1 MIARL
6 SVLLVLAL
14 LALPGV
20 AALGGLDRGPTD
32 GENRVLAPAPDWPRS
47 WQALL
52 ATPAHADA
60 WMRDHFAFR
69 SSLVQANSQL
79 RFALFHEAPTP
90 QTLFGRDGRLFLTT
104 HDANH
109 PYSLIRTICGA
120 GVSEADIATA
130 AEGIETLLRAAGP
143 DAVFVAVPTAPTL
156 YTQDLPDWL
165 RRQCQTEP
173 TAEQV
178 VERTGSARVVYPVA
192 ALRVAMTGGA
202 VIPRYNFHWS
212 GRGARAVAAMV
223 AEQMLGLKHAV
234 DIPGIEQMADSDLAR
249 MVPGLALRDT
259 VMLPDT
265 TTAGIDFCYARPECL
280 PGLGDITSVVDD
292 YSRTVS
298 PHSGSARLLL
308 ISDSYGSFIAPWF
321 GAYFG
326 EVRHIS
332 SNNFDR
338 LSAAQ
343 RVRLKQSLF
352 TDYRPDRVIFL
363 YHDGAIT
370 YAPRQTAA
378 QLWPRSVVAS
388 VR

>member
-14 LALPGV
+14 LALPGL
-20 AALGGLDRGPTD
+20 AALTGLDRDPASR
-32 GENRVLAPAPDWPRS
+32 ENRVLAPAPDWPRS
-47 WQALL
+47 WQTLL
-52 ATPAHADA
+52 AVPAQADA
-60 WMRDHFAFR
+60 WIRDHFAFR
-69 SSLVQANSQL
+69 SSLVRANSQL
-79 RFALFHEAPTP
+79 RFALFHEAPTR
-90 QTLFGRDGRLFLTT
+90 QTLFGHDGRLFLTT
-104 HDANH
+104 HDADH
-109 PYSLIRTICGA
+109 PYSLIKTICGV
-120 GVSEADIATA
+120 GVSEADIVIA
-130 AEGIETLLRAAGP
+130 AEGIQTLLRAAGP
-143 DAVFVAVPTAPTL
+143 NAIFVAVPTAPTL
-156 YTQDLPDWL
+156 YTSDLPDWL

-178 VERTGSARVVYPVA
+178 VERTASARATYPVA
-192 ALRVAMTGGA
+192 ALRAAMTSGP

-212 GRGARAVAAMV
+212 GRGARAVAAKV

-234 DIPGIEQMADSDLAR
+234 TIPGIEQMADSDLAR
-249 MVPGLALRDT
+249 MVPGLTLQDT

-265 TTAGIDFCYARPECL
+265 AAAGIDFCYARPECL
-280 PGLGDITSVVDD
+280 PGLGDITAVLDD

-298 PHSGSARLLL
+298 PRAGPGRLLL
-308 ISDSYGSFIAPWF
+308 ISDSYGSFIAPWL

-343 RVRLKQSLF
+343 RVRLMQSLF
-352 TDYRPDRVIFL
+352 IDYQPDRIIFL

-370 YAPRQTAA
+370 YAPRRTAG
-378 QLWPRSVVAS
+378 QLWPTSVVAS

>member
-6 SVLLVLAL
+6 SVLLVLTL

-20 AALGGLDRGPTD
+20 AALSGLNPDPAS

-47 WQALL
+47 WQALSK
-52 ATPAHADA
+52 APGQADA

-69 SSLVQANSQL
+69 SAMVRANSQL
-79 RFALFHEAPTP
+79 RFALFHETPTR
-90 QTLFGRDGRLFLTT
+90 QTLFGHDGRLFLTA
-104 HDANH
+104 HDADH
-109 PYSLIRTICGA
+109 PYSLIKTICGV
-120 GVSEADIATA
+120 GVSAADITTA

-143 DAVFVAVPTAPTL
+143 NAIFVAVPTAPTL
-156 YTQDLPDWL
+156 YTSDLPDWL

-178 VERTGSARVVYPVA
+178 VERTASARAIYPVA
-192 ALRVAMTGGA
+192 ALRAAMTSGP

-223 AEQMLGLKHAV
+223 AKQVMGLKHAV
-234 DIPGIEQMADSDLAR
+234 DIPAIEQMADSDLAR
-249 MVPGLALRDT
+249 MVPGLTLQDT

-265 TTAGIDFCYARPECL
+265 AAAGIDFCYARPECL
-280 PGLGDITSVVDD
+280 PGLGDITAVVDD

-298 PHSGSARLLL
+298 PRAGPGRLLL
-308 ISDSYGSFIAPWF
+308 ISDSYGSFIAPWL

-338 LSAAQ
+338 LSPAQ
-343 RVRLKQSLF
+343 RVRLMQSLF
-352 TDYRPDRVIFL
+352 TDYRPDRIIFL

-370 YAPRQTAA
+370 YAPRRTAG
-378 QLWPRSVVAS
+378 QLWPTSVVAS